1 MKNLTV
7 LLFLTI
13 SLSAFGQGSI
23 SAETRNMST
32 AKVNLDLKLK
42 ASPKVY
48 FSNWTSY
55 QSRDIQLPRFSSYFL
70 SETLI
75 NFKWTDKLTF
85 SNGFQYFEDF
95 TYDFKVLG
103 WKAKIEYK
111 LYK

>member
-1 MKNLTV
+1 MKHLIT
-7 LLFLTI
+7 LLFLTA
-13 SLSAFGQGSI
+13 SLSVWGQGSI
-23 SAETRNMST
+23 SAETRNLSM

-48 FSNWTSY
+48 FSNCSSY
-55 QSRDIQLPRFSSYFL
+55 QSRDAQLPRFSSYFL

-75 NFKWTDKLTF
+75 NFKWTERLTF

-95 TYDFKVLG
+95 TYDFKVFG